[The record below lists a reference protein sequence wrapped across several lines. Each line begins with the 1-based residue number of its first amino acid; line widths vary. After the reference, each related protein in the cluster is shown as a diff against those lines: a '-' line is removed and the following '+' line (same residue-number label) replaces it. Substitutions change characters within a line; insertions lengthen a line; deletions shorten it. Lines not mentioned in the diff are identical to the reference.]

1 MELVAQGRIL
11 AGVSLGDGEDGGCW
25 VDGGD
30 ASSTRQAGGAFSENA
45 PAAADVEVGEA
56 ARGGS
61 VGLGAVACA
70 DEVVAKRV
78 HEVEEAR

>member
-1 MELVAQGRIL
+1 M
-11 AGVSLGDGEDGGCW
+11 SLGDGEHGGCR

-45 PAAADVEVGEA
+45 PAAADVEVGEVA
-56 ARGGS
+56 GGGS
-61 VGLGAVACA
+61 LGLGSVACA
-70 DEVVAKRV
+70 NEVVAEGV

>member
-1 MELVAQGRIL
+1 M
-11 AGVSLGDGEDGGCW
+11 SLGDGEDGGCW

-30 ASSTRQAGGAFSENA
+30 ASSTRQAGGTFGENA
-45 PAAADVEVGEA
+45 SSAADVEVGEVA
-56 ARGGS
+56 GGGS

-70 DEVVAKRV
+70 DEVVAEGV